1 MSSIGKQILEEFKNE
16 INERIEDDKP
26 KMQLEQ
32 VMSWLGLVWR
42 MFGLAVKSILLMT
55 VLNFFFVLYTADLYL
70 ITSMQ
75 TSTPEEILSAIE
87 MFFYTSFLLAF
98 GIFVAMAS
106 TSHAQRVRNVKQ
118 ERLEQEER
126 EIHLVTTA
134 INLTEEVLL
143 RHGLIKKGDA

>member
-126 EIHLVTTA
+126 EIHLCLLFIQSELSA
-134 INLTEEVLL
+134 NFIN
-143 RHGLIKKGDA
+143 HLIKKGDA